1 MQYEQCC
8 AKAAGQGRPGGGKG
22 KRHTCRCC
30 ACPARWSTAVVAA
43 LKRLVIPLAAI
54 HAGLTGVG
62 PAVVLPT
69 SCHVSPGRCRL
80 DTICGE
86 GRPEGRFAGVDRC
99 GITCGLTKA
108 CMHSVHER
116 HRVWQAQQACPAEGP
131 SCHMSVCSQVM
142 GGTAGCGSRSACRP
156 WASTSG
162 ACHQSRRPG
171 CQTGLREGWRGGPGS
186 GERAE

>member
-1 MQYEQCC
+1 MNSAVQ
-8 AKAAGQGRPGGGKG
+8 KAARQGRPGGGKG
-22 KRHTCRCC
+22 NCKRHTCRCC

-54 HAGLTGVG
+54 HAGLTGEG

-86 GRPEGRFAGVDRC
+86 GRPGGRFAGVNRC

-108 CMHSVHER
+108 CMHSVHEW
-116 HRVWQAQQACPAEGP
+116 HRVWQAQQACNAEGP
-131 SCHMSVCSQVM
+131 SCRMSVCSHVM

-171 CQTGLREGWRGGPGS
+171 CQTGLREGWGGGPGA